1 MKKVKVIRRYND
13 LQLKKIQEVGT
24 EFETEETRAQ
34 HLVKQGMVAIVSAAK
49 TEKAR

>member
-34 HLVKQGMVAIVSAAK
+34 HLVKQGYDRVPAG
-49 TEKAR
+49 ARQD